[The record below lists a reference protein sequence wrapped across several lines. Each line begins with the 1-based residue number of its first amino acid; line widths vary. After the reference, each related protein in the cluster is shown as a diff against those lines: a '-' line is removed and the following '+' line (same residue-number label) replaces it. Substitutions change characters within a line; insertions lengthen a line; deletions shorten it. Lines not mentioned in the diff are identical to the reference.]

1 MAATA
6 ALVGG
11 SFLSA
16 FLQVLFDRLASRN
29 FLSFCKGQ
37 SLNDKLLKK
46 LLTLLNSVNGLL
58 DDAEEKKIIKPS
70 VEKWLNDLKDAVYEA
85 DDLLDEIGYESL
97 KLEAESG
104 IQTNPRKVWNHLLTS
119 YNPFRKFIEEKLK
132 DVLERLQDL
141 VNQKDALGLR
151 EVGVGG
157 GVKRASFHRIPS
169 TSLVQE
175 CDVYGRDADKQ
186 AIIHWLLSDDP
197 KGNDLGVILIVGMG
211 GIGKTTLAQ
220 LVYNDES
227 IRDRF
232 GLQAW
237 VCVSEEY
244 DVFRLTKDMIEEV
257 SRRPCDINSLN
268 QLQLELKRVLK
279 GHRFL
284 LILDDVWIDDVGTWE
299 MLRMPFMS
307 GAKGSKIIVTTRN
320 QNVASLMGT
329 RSIYSLNQ
337 LDTNDCWLLFAKQ
350 AFGDEFGEH
359 PQLEVVGR
367 EIVRKCKGIPL
378 AAKAL
383 GGLLHSERDIHK
395 WEKVLNSNL
404 WDLPSNKILPALK
417 LSYYYLPSHLKQ
429 CFAYCALFPA
439 DYEFKM
445 DELILLW
452 MAEGFVV
459 QHEGNTDIEEIGE
472 QYFHDLISRSLFQQ
486 SASDKSLVTMHDLIH
501 DLAKY
506 VSGEFC
512 FRVDGSNS
520 WTVSQ
525 MTRHLSLERT
535 WSGPCHAISKS
546 PCLRTFLQLHRGL
559 MLNSGDPFCSLV
571 SNTAPVTWLDWSIT
585 WRQPIDGEV
594 LVNLLSTLKRLRVL
608 SLSNYYLAA
617 DLFVS
622 VGLLKHLRYLNLSGT
637 PIERLFDS
645 VGSLYNLQ
653 TLILNDC
660 IKLSLLPD
668 SIGKLK
674 LLQHLNLFRTS
685 IVKLP
690 DSFNCLINLC
700 HLYNGETKLKEMP
713 PQMGK
718 LSRLRK
724 LTDFY
729 IGKGSGSTIKELGQL
744 HHLHGSLTVWN
755 LQFVD
760 NVQDVCVANLKGK
773 KCLKSLK
780 LVWKGDTFDSLQERA
795 VLEQLQPNKNLECLS
810 IIGYGGTKFPS
821 WLGDSLFSTIT
832 SVELRECK
840 HCSSL
845 PPFGQLVSLTSLS
858 IVACDAVVT
867 VGSEF
872 YGSSPMRRDPFISL
886 KTLRFE
892 KMQQWQEWNTATDGS
907 DIGAFPILGQLY
919 LKDCPNLTKALPR
932 KLPYLETLVIE
943 GCQQLDMATIPSNQT
958 TYKMHLVD
966 DYRDV
971 WLNRC
976 AAVRPHHLEI
986 ARFFC
991 RSPVEGME
999 LVTGVSSSLEEIEI
1013 CRSDSLVYFPL
1024 HMFPKLKT
1032 LSIRY
1037 SASLKHL
1044 SEAVDSTICR
1054 EASSLD
1060 SLEVCNCP
1068 NLVSFPRGGLLAPN
1082 MTQLLL
1088 QSCSKLKSLPERMNS
1103 LIPSLVLLKLSNC
1116 PELEAFLEGGLPSN
1130 LQSLEIFGC
1139 DKLIAQL
1146 HQWNLQSLPNLL
1158 QLSIGLDKN
1167 LESFPDEERMLP
1179 SSLTSLEIS
1188 DLHNLKFLNTR
1199 CFQHLASLGRLKI
1212 KNCPQLQYIRE
1223 DKFPPSLHLL
1233 SIDFQTYR
1241 TVEP

>member
-58 DDAEEKKIIKPS
+58 DDAEEKEIIKPS

-97 KLEAESG
+97 KLESESR
-104 IQTNPRKVWNHLLTS
+104 IQTNPRKVWNNLLTS
-119 YNPFRKFIEEKLK
+119 YNPKLK

-268 QLQLELKRVLK
+268 QLQLELKRILK

-404 WDLPSNKILPALK
+404 WDLPSNKVLPALK

-535 WSGPCHAISKS
+535 WSGPSSQFDAISKS

-585 WRQPIDGEV
+585 WKQPIDGEV

-690 DSFNCLINLC
+690 DS
-700 HLYNGETKLKEMP
+700 
-713 PQMGK
+713 MGK

-886 KTLRFE
+886 KTLRIE

-907 DIGAFPILGQLY
+907 DIGAFPILEQLY
-919 LKDCPNLTKALPR
+919 LTDCPNLTKALPR

-943 GCQQLDMATIPSNQT
+943 GCQQLDMATIPT
-958 TYKMHLVD
+958 
-966 DYRDV
+966 
-971 WLNRC
+971 
-976 AAVRPHHLEI
+976 
-986 ARFFC
+986 
-991 RSPVEGME
+991 
-999 LVTGVSSSLEEIEI
+999 
-1013 CRSDSLVYFPL
+1013 
-1024 HMFPKLKT
+1024 
-1032 LSIRY
+1032 
-1037 SASLKHL
+1037 
-1044 SEAVDSTICR
+1044 
-1054 EASSLD
+1054 
-1060 SLEVCNCP
+1060 
-1068 NLVSFPRGGLLAPN
+1068 PN

-1199 CFQHLASLGRLKI
+1199 CFQQLASLGRLKI

-1233 SIDFQTYR
+1233 SIVMCPLLRQRFQPENGELWPMISHIRDVFIY
-1241 TVEP
+1241 

>member
-58 DDAEEKKIIKPS
+58 DDAEEKEIIKPS

-97 KLEAESG
+97 KLESESR
-104 IQTNPRKVWNHLLTS
+104 IQTNPRK
-119 YNPFRKFIEEKLK
+119 NPFRKFIEEKLK

-268 QLQLELKRVLK
+268 QLQLELKRILK

-337 LDTNDCWLLFAKQ
+337 LDTNDC
-350 AFGDEFGEH
+350 
-359 PQLEVVGR
+359 
-367 EIVRKCKGIPL
+367 C
-378 AAKAL
+378 
-383 GGLLHSERDIHK
+383 
-395 WEKVLNSNL
+395 
-404 WDLPSNKILPALK
+404 
-417 LSYYYLPSHLKQ
+417 YYYLPSHLKQ

-535 WSGPCHAISKS
+535 WSGPSSQFDAISKS
-546 PCLRTFLQLHRGL
+546 PL
-559 MLNSGDPFCSLV
+559 
-571 SNTAPVTWLDWSIT
+571 TWLDWSIT
-585 WRQPIDGEV
+585 WKQPIDGEV

-668 SIGKLK
+668 SIG
-674 LLQHLNLFRTS
+674 N
-685 IVKLP
+685 
-690 DSFNCLINLC
+690 LINLC

-886 KTLRFE
+886 KTL
-892 KMQQWQEWNTATDGS
+892 
-907 DIGAFPILGQLY
+907 Y
-919 LKDCPNLTKALPR
+919 LTDCPNLTKALPR

-991 RSPVEGME
+991 QSPVEGME

-1088 QSCSKLKSLPERMNS
+1088 QSCSKLKSLPE
-1103 LIPSLVLLKLSNC
+1103 K
-1116 PELEAFLEGGLPSN
+1116 
-1130 LQSLEIFGC
+1130 
-1139 DKLIAQL
+1139 
-1146 HQWNLQSLPNLL
+1146 
-1158 QLSIGLDKN
+1158 
-1167 LESFPDEERMLP
+1167 RMLP

-1199 CFQHLASLGRLKI
+1199 CFQQLASLGRLKI

-1233 SIDFQTYR
+1233 SIVMCPLLRQRFQPENGELWPMISHIRDVFIY
-1241 TVEP
+1241 

>member
-58 DDAEEKKIIKPS
+58 DDAEEKEIIKPS

-97 KLEAESG
+97 KLESESR
-104 IQTNPRKVWNHLLTS
+104 IQTNPRKS

-268 QLQLELKRVLK
+268 QLQLELKRILK

-404 WDLPSNKILPALK
+404 WDLPSNKVLPALK

-535 WSGPCHAISKS
+535 WSGPSSQFDAISKS
-546 PCLRTFLQLHRGL
+546 PL
-559 MLNSGDPFCSLV
+559 
-571 SNTAPVTWLDWSIT
+571 TWLDWSIT
-585 WRQPIDGEV
+585 WKQPIDGEV

-668 SIGKLK
+668 SIG
-674 LLQHLNLFRTS
+674 N
-685 IVKLP
+685 
-690 DSFNCLINLC
+690 LINLC

-886 KTLRFE
+886 KTLRIE

-907 DIGAFPILGQLY
+907 DIGAFPILEQLY
-919 LKDCPNLTKALPR
+919 LTDCPNLTKALPR

-991 RSPVEGME
+991 QSPVEGME

-1088 QSCSKLKSLPERMNS
+1088 QSCSKLKSLPE
-1103 LIPSLVLLKLSNC
+1103 K
-1116 PELEAFLEGGLPSN
+1116 
-1130 LQSLEIFGC
+1130 
-1139 DKLIAQL
+1139 
-1146 HQWNLQSLPNLL
+1146 
-1158 QLSIGLDKN
+1158 
-1167 LESFPDEERMLP
+1167 RMLP

-1199 CFQHLASLGRLKI
+1199 CFQQLASLGRLKI

-1233 SIDFQTYR
+1233 SIVMCPLLRQRFQPENGELWPMISHIRDVFIY
-1241 TVEP
+1241 

>member
-58 DDAEEKKIIKPS
+58 DDAEEKEIIKPS

-97 KLEAESG
+97 KLESESR
-104 IQTNPRKVWNHLLTS
+104 IQTNPRKVWNNLLTS

-268 QLQLELKRVLK
+268 QLQLELKRILK

-404 WDLPSNKILPALK
+404 WDLPSNKVLPALK

-535 WSGPCHAISKS
+535 WSGPSSQFDAISKS

-559 MLNSGDPFCSLV
+559 MLNK
-571 SNTAPVTWLDWSIT
+571 
-585 WRQPIDGEV
+585 V

-668 SIGKLK
+668 SIG
-674 LLQHLNLFRTS
+674 N
-685 IVKLP
+685 
-690 DSFNCLINLC
+690 LINLC

-886 KTLRFE
+886 KTLRIE

-907 DIGAFPILGQLY
+907 DIGAFPILEQLY
-919 LKDCPNLTKALPR
+919 LTDCPNLTKALPR

-991 RSPVEGME
+991 QSPVEGME

-1088 QSCSKLKSLPERMNS
+1088 QSCSKLKSLPE
-1103 LIPSLVLLKLSNC
+1103 
-1116 PELEAFLEGGLPSN
+1116 
-1130 LQSLEIFGC
+1130 
-1139 DKLIAQL
+1139 
-1146 HQWNLQSLPNLL
+1146 
-1158 QLSIGLDKN
+1158 
-1167 LESFPDEERMLP
+1167 ERMLP

-1199 CFQHLASLGRLKI
+1199 CFQQLASLGRLKI

-1233 SIDFQTYR
+1233 SIVMCPLLRQRFQPENGELWPMISHIRDVFIY
-1241 TVEP
+1241 

>member
-58 DDAEEKKIIKPS
+58 DDAEEKEIIKPS

-97 KLEAESG
+97 KLESESRR
-104 IQTNPRKVWNHLLTS
+104 NNLLTS

-268 QLQLELKRVLK
+268 QLQLELKRILK

-404 WDLPSNKILPALK
+404 WDLPSNKVLPALK

-535 WSGPCHAISKS
+535 WSGPSSQFDAISKS
-546 PCLRTFLQLHRGL
+546 PCLRTFLQLHRG
-559 MLNSGDPFCSLV
+559 
-571 SNTAPVTWLDWSIT
+571 
-585 WRQPIDGEV
+585 PIDGEV

-668 SIGKLK
+668 SIG
-674 LLQHLNLFRTS
+674 N
-685 IVKLP
+685 
-690 DSFNCLINLC
+690 LINLC

-886 KTLRFE
+886 KTLRIE

-907 DIGAFPILGQLY
+907 DIGAFPILEQLY
-919 LKDCPNLTKALPR
+919 LTDCPNLTKALPR

-958 TYKMHLVD
+958 TYK
-966 DYRDV
+966 
-971 WLNRC
+971 
-976 AAVRPHHLEI
+976 
-986 ARFFC
+986 
-991 RSPVEGME
+991 
-999 LVTGVSSSLEEIEI
+999 
-1013 CRSDSLVYFPL
+1013 
-1024 HMFPKLKT
+1024 
-1032 LSIRY
+1032 
-1037 SASLKHL
+1037 
-1044 SEAVDSTICR
+1044 
-1054 EASSLD
+1054 
-1060 SLEVCNCP
+1060 
-1068 NLVSFPRGGLLAPN
+1068 
-1082 MTQLLL
+1082 
-1088 QSCSKLKSLPERMNS
+1088 
-1103 LIPSLVLLKLSNC
+1103 
-1116 PELEAFLEGGLPSN
+1116 
-1130 LQSLEIFGC
+1130 
-1139 DKLIAQL
+1139 
-1146 HQWNLQSLPNLL
+1146 
-1158 QLSIGLDKN
+1158 LSIGLDKN

-1199 CFQHLASLGRLKI
+1199 CFQQLASLGRLKI

-1233 SIDFQTYR
+1233 SIVMCPLLRQRFQPENGELWPMISHIRDVFIY
-1241 TVEP
+1241 

>member
-1 MAATA
+1 
-6 ALVGG
+6 
-11 SFLSA
+11 
-16 FLQVLFDRLASRN
+16 
-29 FLSFCKGQ
+29 
-37 SLNDKLLKK
+37 
-46 LLTLLNSVNGLL
+46 
-58 DDAEEKKIIKPS
+58 
-70 VEKWLNDLKDAVYEA
+70 
-85 DDLLDEIGYESL
+85 
-97 KLEAESG
+97 
-104 IQTNPRKVWNHLLTS
+104 
-119 YNPFRKFIEEKLK
+119 
-132 DVLERLQDL
+132 
-141 VNQKDALGLR
+141 
-151 EVGVGG
+151 
-157 GVKRASFHRIPS
+157 
-169 TSLVQE
+169 
-175 CDVYGRDADKQ
+175 
-186 AIIHWLLSDDP
+186 
-197 KGNDLGVILIVGMG
+197 MG

-268 QLQLELKRVLK
+268 QLQLELKRILK

-404 WDLPSNKILPALK
+404 WDLPSNKVLPALK

-535 WSGPCHAISKS
+535 WSGPSSQFDAISKS
-546 PCLRTFLQLHRGL
+546 PL
-559 MLNSGDPFCSLV
+559 
-571 SNTAPVTWLDWSIT
+571 TWLDWSIT
-585 WRQPIDGEV
+585 WKQPIDGEV

-668 SIGKLK
+668 SIG
-674 LLQHLNLFRTS
+674 N
-685 IVKLP
+685 
-690 DSFNCLINLC
+690 LINLC

-832 SVELRECK
+832 S
-840 HCSSL
+840 
-845 PPFGQLVSLTSLS
+845 
-858 IVACDAVVT
+858 
-867 VGSEF
+867 
-872 YGSSPMRRDPFISL
+872 
-886 KTLRFE
+886 
-892 KMQQWQEWNTATDGS
+892 
-907 DIGAFPILGQLY
+907 LY
-919 LKDCPNLTKALPR
+919 LTDCPNLTKALPR

-943 GCQQLDMATIPSNQT
+943 GCQQLDMATIP
-958 TYKMHLVD
+958 K
-966 DYRDV
+966 
-971 WLNRC
+971 
-976 AAVRPHHLEI
+976 
-986 ARFFC
+986 
-991 RSPVEGME
+991 
-999 LVTGVSSSLEEIEI
+999 
-1013 CRSDSLVYFPL
+1013 
-1024 HMFPKLKT
+1024 
-1032 LSIRY
+1032 
-1037 SASLKHL
+1037 
-1044 SEAVDSTICR
+1044 
-1054 EASSLD
+1054 
-1060 SLEVCNCP
+1060 
-1068 NLVSFPRGGLLAPN
+1068 
-1082 MTQLLL
+1082 
-1088 QSCSKLKSLPERMNS
+1088 RMNS

-1199 CFQHLASLGRLKI
+1199 CFQQLASLGRLKI

-1233 SIDFQTYR
+1233 SIVMCPLLRQRFQPENGELWPMISHIRDVFIY
-1241 TVEP
+1241 

>member
-58 DDAEEKKIIKPS
+58 DDAEEKEIIKPS

-97 KLEAESG
+97 KLESESR
-104 IQTNPRKVWNHLLTS
+104 IQTNPRKVWNNLLTS

-268 QLQLELKRVLK
+268 QLQLELKRILK

-404 WDLPSNKILPALK
+404 WDLPSNKVLPALK

-535 WSGPCHAISKS
+535 WSGPSSQFDAI
-546 PCLRTFLQLHRGL
+546 
-559 MLNSGDPFCSLV
+559 N
-571 SNTAPVTWLDWSIT
+571 WSIT
-585 WRQPIDGEV
+585 WKQPIDGEV

-653 TLILNDC
+653 
-660 IKLSLLPD
+660 K
-668 SIGKLK
+668 
-674 LLQHLNLFRTS
+674 
-685 IVKLP
+685 
-690 DSFNCLINLC
+690 
-700 HLYNGETKLKEMP
+700 TKLKEMP

-886 KTLRFE
+886 KTLRIE

-907 DIGAFPILGQLY
+907 DIGAFPILEQLY
-919 LKDCPNLTKALPR
+919 LTDCPNLTKALPR

-971 WLNRC
+971 WLNR
-976 AAVRPHHLEI
+976 
-986 ARFFC
+986 
-991 RSPVEGME
+991 
-999 LVTGVSSSLEEIEI
+999 
-1013 CRSDSLVYFPL
+1013 
-1024 HMFPKLKT
+1024 FPKLKT

-1199 CFQHLASLGRLKI
+1199 CFQQLASLGRLKI

-1233 SIDFQTYR
+1233 SIVMCPLLRQRFQPENGELWPMISHIRDVFIY
-1241 TVEP
+1241 

>member
-58 DDAEEKKIIKPS
+58 DDAEEKEIIKPS

-97 KLEAESG
+97 KLESESR
-104 IQTNPRKVWNHLLTS
+104 IQTNPRKVWNNLLTS

-268 QLQLELKRVLK
+268 QLQLELKRILK

-404 WDLPSNKILPALK
+404 WDLPSNKVLPALK

-535 WSGPCHAISKS
+535 WSGPSSQFDAISKS
-546 PCLRTFLQLHRGL
+546 PCLRTFLQLHRG
-559 MLNSGDPFCSLV
+559 
-571 SNTAPVTWLDWSIT
+571 
-585 WRQPIDGEV
+585 PIDGEV

-668 SIGKLK
+668 SIG
-674 LLQHLNLFRTS
+674 N
-685 IVKLP
+685 
-690 DSFNCLINLC
+690 LINLC

-886 KTLRFE
+886 KTLRIE

-907 DIGAFPILGQLY
+907 DIGAFPILEQLY
-919 LKDCPNLTKALPR
+919 LTDCPNLTKALPR

-991 RSPVEGME
+991 QSPVEGME

-1088 QSCSKLKSLPERMNS
+1088 QSCSKLKSLPE
-1103 LIPSLVLLKLSNC
+1103 
-1116 PELEAFLEGGLPSN
+1116 
-1130 LQSLEIFGC
+1130 
-1139 DKLIAQL
+1139 
-1146 HQWNLQSLPNLL
+1146 
-1158 QLSIGLDKN
+1158 
-1167 LESFPDEERMLP
+1167 ERMLP

-1199 CFQHLASLGRLKI
+1199 CFQQLASLGRLKI

-1233 SIDFQTYR
+1233 SIVMCPLLRQRFQPENGELWPMISHIRDVFIY
-1241 TVEP
+1241 

>member
-58 DDAEEKKIIKPS
+58 DDAEEKEIIKPS

-97 KLEAESG
+97 KLESESR
-104 IQTNPRKVWNHLLTS
+104 IQTNPRK
-119 YNPFRKFIEEKLK
+119 NPFRKFIEEKLK

-268 QLQLELKRVLK
+268 QLQLELKRILK

-367 EIVRKCKGIPL
+367 EI
-378 AAKAL
+378 
-383 GGLLHSERDIHK
+383 
-395 WEKVLNSNL
+395 
-404 WDLPSNKILPALK
+404 
-417 LSYYYLPSHLKQ
+417 
-429 CFAYCALFPA
+429 
-439 DYEFKM
+439 
-445 DELILLW
+445 
-452 MAEGFVV
+452 
-459 QHEGNTDIEEIGE
+459 
-472 QYFHDLISRSLFQQ
+472 
-486 SASDKSLVTMHDLIH
+486 
-501 DLAKY
+501 
-506 VSGEFC
+506 
-512 FRVDGSNS
+512 
-520 WTVSQ
+520 
-525 MTRHLSLERT
+525 
-535 WSGPCHAISKS
+535 
-546 PCLRTFLQLHRGL
+546 
-559 MLNSGDPFCSLV
+559 
-571 SNTAPVTWLDWSIT
+571 
-585 WRQPIDGEV
+585 
-594 LVNLLSTLKRLRVL
+594 
-608 SLSNYYLAA
+608 AA

-660 IKLSLLPD
+660 
-668 SIGKLK
+668 
-674 LLQHLNLFRTS
+674 
-685 IVKLP
+685 
-690 DSFNCLINLC
+690 
-700 HLYNGETKLKEMP
+700 
-713 PQMGK
+713 
-718 LSRLRK
+718 
-724 LTDFY
+724 

-886 KTLRFE
+886 KTLRIE

-907 DIGAFPILGQLY
+907 DIGAFPILEQLY
-919 LKDCPNLTKALPR
+919 LTDCPNLTKALPR

-991 RSPVEGME
+991 QSPVEGME

-1088 QSCSKLKSLPERMNS
+1088 QSCSKLKSLPE
-1103 LIPSLVLLKLSNC
+1103 K
-1116 PELEAFLEGGLPSN
+1116 
-1130 LQSLEIFGC
+1130 
-1139 DKLIAQL
+1139 
-1146 HQWNLQSLPNLL
+1146 
-1158 QLSIGLDKN
+1158 
-1167 LESFPDEERMLP
+1167 RMLP

-1199 CFQHLASLGRLKI
+1199 CFQQLASLGRLKI

-1233 SIDFQTYR
+1233 SIVMCPLLRQRFQPENGELWPMISHIRDVFIY
-1241 TVEP
+1241 

>member
-58 DDAEEKKIIKPS
+58 DDAEEKEIIKPS

-97 KLEAESG
+97 KLESESR
-104 IQTNPRKVWNHLLTS
+104 IQTNPRK
-119 YNPFRKFIEEKLK
+119 NPFRKFIEEKLK

-268 QLQLELKRVLK
+268 QLQLELKRILK

-337 LDTNDCWLLFAKQ
+337 LDTNDC
-350 AFGDEFGEH
+350 
-359 PQLEVVGR
+359 
-367 EIVRKCKGIPL
+367 C
-378 AAKAL
+378 
-383 GGLLHSERDIHK
+383 
-395 WEKVLNSNL
+395 
-404 WDLPSNKILPALK
+404 
-417 LSYYYLPSHLKQ
+417 YYYLPSHLKQ

-535 WSGPCHAISKS
+535 WSGPSSQFDAISKS
-546 PCLRTFLQLHRGL
+546 PCLRTFLQLHRG
-559 MLNSGDPFCSLV
+559 
-571 SNTAPVTWLDWSIT
+571 
-585 WRQPIDGEV
+585 PIDGEV

-668 SIGKLK
+668 SIG
-674 LLQHLNLFRTS
+674 N
-685 IVKLP
+685 
-690 DSFNCLINLC
+690 LINLC

-886 KTLRFE
+886 KTLRIE

-907 DIGAFPILGQLY
+907 DIGAFPILEQLY
-919 LKDCPNLTKALPR
+919 LTDCPNLTKALPR

-991 RSPVEGME
+991 QSPVEGME

-1199 CFQHLASLGRLKI
+1199 CFQQLASLGRLKI

-1233 SIDFQTYR
+1233 SIVMCPLLRQRFQPENGELWPMISHIRDVFIY
-1241 TVEP
+1241 

>member
-58 DDAEEKKIIKPS
+58 DDAEEKEIIKPS

-97 KLEAESG
+97 KLESESRR
-104 IQTNPRKVWNHLLTS
+104 NNLLTS

-268 QLQLELKRVLK
+268 QLQLELKRILK

-404 WDLPSNKILPALK
+404 WDLPSNKVLPALK

-535 WSGPCHAISKS
+535 WSGPSSQFDAISKS
-546 PCLRTFLQLHRGL
+546 PCLRTFLQLHRG
-559 MLNSGDPFCSLV
+559 
-571 SNTAPVTWLDWSIT
+571 
-585 WRQPIDGEV
+585 PIDGEV

-668 SIGKLK
+668 SIG
-674 LLQHLNLFRTS
+674 N
-685 IVKLP
+685 
-690 DSFNCLINLC
+690 LINLC

-886 KTLRFE
+886 KTLRIE
-892 KMQQWQEWNTATDGS
+892 KMQQWQEWNTATDG
-907 DIGAFPILGQLY
+907 
-919 LKDCPNLTKALPR
+919 

-991 RSPVEGME
+991 QSPVEGME

-1088 QSCSKLKSLPERMNS
+1088 QSCSKLKSLPE
-1103 LIPSLVLLKLSNC
+1103 
-1116 PELEAFLEGGLPSN
+1116 
-1130 LQSLEIFGC
+1130 
-1139 DKLIAQL
+1139 
-1146 HQWNLQSLPNLL
+1146 
-1158 QLSIGLDKN
+1158 
-1167 LESFPDEERMLP
+1167 ERMLP

-1199 CFQHLASLGRLKI
+1199 CFQQLASLGRLKI

-1233 SIDFQTYR
+1233 SIVMCPLLRQRFQPENGELWPMISHIRDVFIY
-1241 TVEP
+1241 